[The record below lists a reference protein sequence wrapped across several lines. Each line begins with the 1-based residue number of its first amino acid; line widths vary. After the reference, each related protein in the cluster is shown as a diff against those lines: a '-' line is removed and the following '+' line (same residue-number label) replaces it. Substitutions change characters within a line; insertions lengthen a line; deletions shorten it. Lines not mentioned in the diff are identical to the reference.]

1 MIVRLVILVFRFKNV
16 HKRKAEQEQARL
28 DEEENLDEFTS
39 PRHQSFSG
47 DSDFAPVP
55 GGSGRSRVGFLNEVP
70 TPPRQKS
77 SRREGSFSY
86 QIRPQV
92 KTVLHFL
99 PTEKTCVSP
108 VLLNCVDILCGWF
121 AGEDS

>member
-1 MIVRLVILVFRFKNV
+1 M
-16 HKRKAEQEQARL
+16 HKRKAEQEQARF
-28 DEEENLDEFTS
+28 EEEEHLDEFTS
-39 PRHQSFSG
+39 PRHSESFPG

-55 GGSGRSRVGFLNEVP
+55 GGSGRSGVGTRVGFLNEVP
-70 TPPRQKS
+70 PPRQKS

>member
-1 MIVRLVILVFRFKNV
+1 MVIQYFRPLRVKDMCRYLYSAMTEV
-16 HKRKAEQEQARL
+16 QRKIHISMLKTLETNHLRVL
-28 DEEENLDEFTS
+28 L
-39 PRHQSFSG
+39 G
-47 DSDFAPVP
+47 VP
-55 GGSGRSRVGFLNEVP
+55 QWVVL
-70 TPPRQKS
+70 KM
-77 SRREGSFSY
+77 
-86 QIRPQV
+86 